1 MVSRIVI
8 AASFVVMASVAGC
21 APSPPTAPPA
31 SGGACARGRTFIV
44 VRHAEKAPPPEAA
57 PDDPPLSE
65 RGRARAQAVAT
76 MFEHAGITRLVA
88 SRYRRTQETLAPLAE
103 RLHLPVDVQEQ
114 SKQPPPP
121 LDELV
126 RGLRAS
132 PDGAVVMVASHSN
145 VLPRLVR
152 ELSGGAALRDVR
164 GDSLADDDYSRA
176 YVITEP
182 CAGAPQV
189 LELSSGS

>member
-1 MVSRIVI
+1 MVSFIRT
-8 AASFVVMASVAGC
+8 AASLLVMASVAGC
-21 APSPPTAPPA
+21 SPGAPPA
-31 SGGACARGRTFIV
+31 VPARGQVCARGSTFIV
-44 VRHAEKAPPPEAA
+44 VRHAEKAPPPEGA

-65 RGRARAQAVAT
+65 KGRARAEGVAT

-88 SRYRRTQETLAPLAE
+88 SRYRPTQETLAPLVE
-103 RLHLPVDVQEQ
+103 RLHLTVDVRPMIKADQT
-114 SKQPPPP
+114 
-121 LDELV
+121 DELV
-126 RGLRAS
+126 RELRAS

-152 ELSGGAALRDVR
+152 QLGGGAPLRGVS
-164 GDSLADDDYSRA
+164 GDSLADDDYGRA

-182 CAGAPQV
+182 CAGPPQV